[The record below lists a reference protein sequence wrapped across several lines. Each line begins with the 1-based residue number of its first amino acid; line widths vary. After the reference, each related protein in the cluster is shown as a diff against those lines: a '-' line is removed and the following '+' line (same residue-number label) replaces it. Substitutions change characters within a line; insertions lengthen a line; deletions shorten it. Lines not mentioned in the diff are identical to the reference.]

1 MKTRHAL
8 RRDSEGEGC
17 SDDVG
22 GQGVEGIS
30 VEAGKAGLVD
40 REARRKEMWRLM
52 TVWFVIDQWGRQRLK
67 TKKEAKRSK
76 ALRRSKRTPCTV

>member
-22 GQGVEGIS
+22 CEGVEGIS
-30 VEAGKAGLVD
+30 VEAGMAGPVD

-52 TVWFVIDQWGRQRLK
+52 TVWFVIDQWGKQRLK
-67 TKKEAKRSK
+67 KKTEAKRSK
-76 ALRRSKRTPCTV
+76 ALRRSKRAPCTV